1 MDEKDLNNQYN
12 SRYDNL
18 DKNINNKTNISKQD
32 YSFNNNNNYYSTS
45 NINYNIYDIQ
55 KPNLK
60 NVNDFIFLGD
70 ELHLYR
76 EIPRL
81 GNFYSYKNKSV
92 KGIFLDKTICMMNQD
107 QFYAKIIN
115 KYGDKELLY
124 IPNIPATNP
133 YYIYVKHL
141 FDFYDACFNPEALQ
155 NNSKKK
161 MELEKQIDERIN
173 KIDLFNNIFYNK
185 SKEDNYSKQY
195 YMDNNP
201 TVLDVQNL
209 LRRNQKALDNIEQ
222 IRYQNQN
229 ES

>member
-141 FDFYDACFNPEALQ
+141 FDFYDACFNPQILRDNA
-155 NNSKKK
+155 KKK
-161 MELEKQIDERIN
+161 MELEKEIEQRIN
-173 KIDLFNNIFYNK
+173 KIDLFNNLIFNK
-185 SKEDNYSKQY
+185 SKEENYSKQY
-195 YMDNNP
+195 YVDKIP
-201 TVLDVQNL
+201 TALDIQNL
-209 LRRNQKALDNIEQ
+209 LNRNQKAIDNIHQ
-222 IRYQNQN
+222 IKYSNAK
-229 ES
+229 